1 MVAVSRCWQL
11 MLTTFC
17 WCWLMGSG
25 SRQSSAARGGARTS
39 PRGDA
44 DEQRRSGSL
53 LDSKLTS
60 GATDRHGVWRREDMI
75 RAFENSLLNM
85 FGLTE
90 RPRPSDQAR
99 VPQYMMDIYENHIS
113 GAEEEPINMHFNLKG
128 VSTSTANTVR
138 SYHHDE
144 IPSTEIEP
152 HRHHLIFNV
161 TTMPDEEVLTAA
173 ELRLFR
179 HETDSQLLTHTLN
192 KRSVSRTDSSS
203 SSKSDEKRHRKRIN
217 IYQVLQQ
224 PVAKNRDVIKRL
236 IDTRIVDIRNSSWE
250 SFDVRPALLAWRHSP
265 YTNFGLEVELVD
277 IEGKPSEH
285 HKHLRLSRSTHD
297 EYDNDEDRWF
307 HDRPMIVTYT
317 DDGRAKRRARASDKE
332 SKKHNKKR
340 LRANCRRHNLYV
352 DFSDVG
358 WNDWIVAPPG
368 YQAYYCHG
376 ECPFPLA
383 DHLNSTNHAI
393 VQTLVNSVN
402 PQLVPKACCVPTE
415 LSPIS
420 MLYLDEADKVVLKN
434 YQDMVVEG
442 CGCR

>member
-1 MVAVSRCWQL
+1 M
-11 MLTTFC
+11 
-17 WCWLMGSG
+17 
-25 SRQSSAARGGARTS
+25 
-39 PRGDA
+39 
-44 DEQRRSGSL
+44 
-53 LDSKLTS
+53 
-60 GATDRHGVWRREDMI
+60 
-75 RAFENSLLNM
+75 
-85 FGLTE
+85 
-90 RPRPSDQAR
+90 
-99 VPQYMMDIYENHIS
+99 
-113 GAEEEPINMHFNLKG
+113 
-128 VSTSTANTVR
+128 
-138 SYHHDE
+138 
-144 IPSTEIEP
+144 
-152 HRHHLIFNV
+152 IFNF
-161 TTMPDEEVLTAA
+161 TTIPDDEVLTAA

-179 HETDSQLLTHTLN
+179 HETDLLSHTLR

-203 SSKSDEKRHRKRIN
+203 SDVHRHRKRIN

-277 IEGKPSEH
+277 IEGNPSEH
-285 HKHLRLSRSTHD
+285 HKHLRLSRSTHE
-297 EYDNDEDRWF
+297 EYDDEERWF
-307 HDRPMIVTYT
+307 HDRPMIVTFT
-317 DDGRAKRRARASDKE
+317 DDGRGTRKPRASDTDSSSSRKR
-332 SKKHNKKR
+332 NKKR

-376 ECPFPLA
+376 DCPFPLA

-402 PQLVPKACCVPTE
+402 PSLVPKACCVPTR

-420 MLYLDEADKVVLKN
+420 MLYLDEMDKVVLKN